1 MKPRDIA
8 AYLFLAVVW
17 GLSFLVLLRVVQAFG
32 WVGAV
37 SLRSLVAGATLIIAA
52 RLMRRRL
59 HFTSGWRPL
68 AVVGAT
74 TVAAQLIGLSY
85 ATPRIGTAMAA
96 IFVTA
101 IPLFSMLIGQAWGI
115 EKITTRG
122 LIGLVLGTIGLLLL
136 VGFPS
141 VPVTGSFVLGC
152 AASLFASFAAAFGS
166 NYASRHLQ
174 HTGAF
179 EVTAGSFLFG
189 GLMTL
194 PLLLAVPV
202 PALPHLID
210 FGYLLVLSCIM
221 SALNYVLYFRLVASI
236 GPTRTISVEFVVTVV
251 AVLVGALHLHE
262 DLSVIQI
269 LGAAVII
276 SGCMLVLGLVPEWR
290 WVRWI
295 LRSETAG

>member
-17 GLSFLVLLRVVQAFG
+17 GLSFLVLLRVVEAFG
-32 WVGAV
+32 WIGAV

-52 RLMRRRL
+52 KLMRRRL
-59 HFTSGWRPL
+59 HFTSGWWPL

-96 IFVTA
+96 IFVAA
-101 IPLFSMLIGQAWGI
+101 IPLFSMLIGQAWGV
-115 EKITTRG
+115 EKITARG
-122 LIGLVLGTIGLLLL
+122 FAGLVLGTIGLLLL

-141 VPVTGSFVLGC
+141 VPVTGSFILGC
-152 AASLFASFAAAFGS
+152 VSSLFASFAAAFGS
-166 NYASRHLQ
+166 NYASRHLR

-189 GLMTL
+189 GVMTL

-202 PALPHLID
+202 PGMPRLID
-210 FGYLLVLSCIM
+210 YGYLLVLSCVM
-221 SALNYVLYFRLVASI
+221 SALNYVLYFRLVAAI
-236 GPTRTISVEFVVTVV
+236 GPTRTISVEFVVTIV
-251 AVLVGALHLHE
+251 AVLVGAFHLHE
-262 DLSVIQI
+262 ELSAIQI

-290 WVRWI
+290 WVRRI

>member
-37 SLRSLVAGATLIIAA
+37 TLRSLVAGTTLIVAA
-52 RLMRRRL
+52 KLMRRRL
-59 HFTSGWRPL
+59 HFTSGWWPL

-74 TVAAQLIGLSY
+74 TVAAQLIGLSF

-96 IFVTA
+96 IFVAA

-115 EKITTRG
+115 EKITARG
-122 LIGLVLGTIGLLLL
+122 LTGLVLGTMGLLLL

-141 VPVTGSFVLGC
+141 VPVTGSFILGC
-152 AASLFASFAAAFGS
+152 VASLFASFAAAFGS

-202 PALPHLID
+202 PAMPRLID
-210 FGYLLVLSCIM
+210 FGYLLVLACIM

-236 GPTRTISVEFVVTVV
+236 GATRTISVEFVVTVV
-251 AVLVGALHLHE
+251 AVLVGAFHLHE
-262 DLSVIQI
+262 DLSSMQI

-276 SGCMLVLGLVPEWR
+276 SGCSLVLGLVPDWKR
-290 WVRWI
+290 VRRI